1 MEMMDCNTMKYFEH
15 ANQIEGMKSSSQY
28 EGGIQQEYPI
38 DQSILKEQEK
48 TYSLLFNSLA
58 KVKFQA

>member
-1 MEMMDCNTMKYFEH
+1 MTDFISARQSLKMEMMDCNTMKYFEQ

-38 DQSILKEQEK
+38 DQSILKE
-48 TYSLLFNSLA
+48 
-58 KVKFQA
+58 